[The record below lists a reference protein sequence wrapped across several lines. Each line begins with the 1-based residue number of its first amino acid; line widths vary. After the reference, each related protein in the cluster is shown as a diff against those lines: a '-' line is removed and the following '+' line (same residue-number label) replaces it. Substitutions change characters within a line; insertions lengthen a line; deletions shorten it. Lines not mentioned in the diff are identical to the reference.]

1 MQSLDDVK
9 SFLSRFCWLPRPSVG
24 LCLLFLISS
33 TFWNH
38 KLSAAVPIKIDEIPP
53 RGSLA
58 VPSDPAIVE
67 RIGLVLGGGGARG
80 AAHVGVLKILEREKV
95 PIAFIAGT
103 SMGAIVGG
111 LYAAGYS
118 ADEVERRL
126 ISTDWEDVLRDD
138 SARRDIP
145 MERKNDSFQ
154 LLERVQLGI
163 GLDGVKFP
171 RGLIQGQK
179 LLLTFR
185 KHLLPVSEIKHFDQ
199 LPIPFRCVAS
209 NLADGSAVVFEDGDL
224 AFAIRASASVPGVF
238 QPVRDEQRRLLV
250 DGMLSANVPV
260 DVAKAMGATR
270 LIVVDVGEALS
281 DVKDINSPLSVS
293 NQVLSILL
301 NRNTQEQLKKLGPRD
316 ILIRPNLGA
325 TSAADFLK
333 TAAIIN
339 IGEQAALEAVAE
351 IRSFSV
357 SDEEYAK
364 FKQSHRLPVQAIGDE
379 RIAFVKVQQNLSRSA
394 AMVDRQLSDLVGE
407 PFDSDVIN
415 ASIGNA
421 FGDARYERISYS
433 TERDAQGRLGLNVLP
448 VDKGWGPNFLRFGLA
463 LDDDFEGDSNY
474 RMRVEV
480 RMTGRNMHG
489 GEWRN
494 RLDLGKEAGIRSE
507 FFQPYGARS
516 SVFVRPFVDLRVRLL
531 RGGQPGESE
540 LEYRNR
546 RYSLGAQIGYD
557 QDAHRRYYAEL
568 ATGRDYSRL
577 VIGIGENEF
586 APQSEHVR
594 FSLGFLYDTLD
605 DSQFPRSGARL
616 TTKATAFA
624 FQADAFN
631 RSASRTGLAEISFD
645 RAVSFDEHT
654 LLFGI
659 STGTQLDDEDAG
671 LRLATLQSLGG
682 LTNLSGVTD
691 GSLFG
696 TSSLLARAI
705 YYRRFVAADKLFDAP
720 VYLGA
725 SIEHG
730 NIWRSVD
737 DICGCDMLTAGSIF
751 FGVDTILGPM
761 YLGFGRAS
769 SGDDAVY
776 LSFGSL
782 AFGREQ

>member
-1 MQSLDDVK
+1 MARFRWFFYLASFASLVSLSTNGLASEPPTQPVQT
-9 SFLSRFCWLPRPSVG
+9 SFGQALSEPKPV
-24 LCLLFLISS
+24 
-33 TFWNH
+33 
-38 KLSAAVPIKIDEIPP
+38 D
-53 RGSLA
+53 
-58 VPSDPAIVE
+58 

-80 AAHVGVLKILEREKV
+80 AAHVGVLKVLEREKV

-126 ISTDWEDVLRDD
+126 AGTDWEDVLRDD

-163 GLDGVKFP
+163 GADGLKLP

-185 KHLLPVSEIKHFDQ
+185 QHLLPVSEVKHFDQ
-199 LPIPFRCVAS
+199 LSIPFRSVAS
-209 NLADGSAVVFEDGDL
+209 NLADGSAVVFEEGDL

-250 DGMLSANVPV
+250 DGMLAANVPV
-260 DVAKAMGATR
+260 DVARSMGATR
-270 LIVVDVGEALS
+270 LIVVDVGEALME
-281 DVKDINSPLSVS
+281 VKDINSPLSVT

-301 NRNTQEQLKKLGPRD
+301 NRNTEEQLKKLGPND
-316 ILIRPNLGA
+316 LLIRPELGA
-325 TSAADFLK
+325 TSTADFPK
-333 TAAIIN
+333 TPEIIK
-339 IGEQAALEAVAE
+339 IGEKAAEAVLAD
-351 IRSFSV
+351 IRSFSA
-357 SDEEYAK
+357 SNEDYAA
-364 FKQSHRLPVQAIGDE
+364 FTRTHQLPTRATGDE
-379 RIAFVKVQQNLSRSA
+379 RIAFVKVRQTRSRSA
-394 AMVDRQLSDLVGE
+394 EMVERQLSDLVGQ
-407 PFDSDVIN
+407 PFDPKKIN
-415 ASIGNA
+415 TSIGNA

-433 TERDAQGRLGLNVLP
+433 TERDQQGRLGLTVLP

-474 RMRVEV
+474 RLRAEL
-480 RMTGRNMHG
+480 RMTGRNKHG

-494 RLDLGKEAGIRSE
+494 RLDLGKETGIRSE
-507 FFQPYGARS
+507 FFQPYGAQS
-516 SVFVRPFVDLRVRLL
+516 SIFVRPFVDARVRVR
-531 RGGQPGESE
+531 RGGEPGDSE
-540 LEYRNR
+540 VEYRNR
-546 RYSLGAQIGYD
+546 RYSLGAQLGYD
-557 QDAHRRYYAEL
+557 QNAHRRYYAEL
-568 ATGRDYSRL
+568 AAGRDYSR
-577 VIGIGENEF
+577 VILGTGPNEF
-586 APQSEHVR
+586 SSQAEHVR
-594 FSLGFLYDTLD
+594 LALGFLYDTLD

-616 TTKATAFA
+616 NSKLIAFSFGRDA
-624 FQADAFN
+624 NNQSADQ
-631 RSASRTGLAEISFD
+631 TQLAEFSFD
-645 RAVSFDEHT
+645 RAMSFNEHT

-659 STGTQLDDEDAG
+659 SAGTQLNDEENG
-671 LRLATLQSLGG
+671 LRLATLQNLGG

-691 GSLFG
+691 GRLFG
-696 TSSLLARAI
+696 ASSLLARAI

-725 SIEHG
+725 SIERG
-730 NIWRSVD
+730 NVWRSID
-737 DICGCDMLTAGSIF
+737 DVCGCDMLTAGSLF